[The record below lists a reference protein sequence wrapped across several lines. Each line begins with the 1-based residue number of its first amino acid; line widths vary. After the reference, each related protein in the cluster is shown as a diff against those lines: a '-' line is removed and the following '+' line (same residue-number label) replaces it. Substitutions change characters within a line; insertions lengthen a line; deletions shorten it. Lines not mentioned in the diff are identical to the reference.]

1 MVWIRDVGILYT
13 RAVIQRTIDVSP
25 AFLEHGSAEK
35 ITVGAQQSVFEQAG
49 GLEAFLYLSAQK
61 NQKSIAVDSLF
72 KAYPMILLSCRS
84 NLAFKL
90 KLFWIT

>member
-1 MVWIRDVGILYT
+1 MVWIRDVGILYS
-13 RAVIQRTIDVSP
+13 RAVIQRTIVVSP

-35 ITVGAQQSVFEQAG
+35 ITVGAHTVQSVIEQAG

-61 NQKSIAVDSLF
+61 NKKSIAVDSLF
-72 KAYPMILLSCRS
+72 KAYPMVLLSCRS

-90 KLFWIT
+90 KLF